1 MVHGQFI
8 INKSGFCEQFVG
20 LICELSEST
29 NPHDR
34 KTAMFLIENSIREED
49 RLLSLELVPYFLH
62 LWEDHEIRTH
72 WGSHKL
78 VNWILR
84 QLEADED

>member
-1 MVHGQFI
+1 
-8 INKSGFCEQFVG
+8 
-20 LICELSEST
+20 
-29 NPHDR
+29 
-34 KTAMFLIENSIREED
+34 MFLIENSIREED
-49 RLLSLELVPYFLH
+49 RLLSLELVPYFIH

-72 WGSHKL
+72 WGSRKL